1 MQPTNQILQGDALQT
16 LKTLESN
23 SVDCIITS
31 PPYWA
36 LRDYKTEGQIWDENP
51 NSNCEH
57 DFSNITRPKPTG
69 NVISSKT
76 TLTGG
81 KDKIRQSGG
90 IIQSSFCSKCNAWK
104 GQLGQ
109 EPTIDLYIKHLTQIF
124 TETKRVLKKE
134 GTCWIV
140 LGDTYHNALKWTN
153 KTELPHTFSNGN
165 NRNYYTTRRMDQN
178 IPEKCLCLIPE
189 RFAISM
195 VDAGWVL
202 RNKIIWYKKNCMPSS
217 AKDRFTVDYEYI
229 YFFTKSQKY
238 CFKTQ
243 YEKSESYGQRWA
255 GDIFRM
261 DKNSKY
267 KDANEL
273 SVRPREGRNMYPN
286 GHSRIKRC
294 VWQINTKPFPQSHFA
309 VFPEQLVEQCLDA
322 GCPTDGITL
331 DTFMGSGTTALV
343 ALKHNRKFIGI
354 ELNPEYIQIA
364 MKRIE
369 PYLLQTK
376 ITTEYK

>member
-1 MQPTNQILQGDALQT
+1 MTEIQSKQLTIQRYKTLKPLQQQPTNQILQGDALQT

-36 LRDYKTEGQIWDENP
+36 LRDYKVEEQI
-51 NSNCEH
+51 
-57 DFSNITRPKPTG
+57 G
-69 NVISSKT
+69 NEKT
-76 TLTGG
+76 IQEYVNNLT
-81 KDKIRQSGG
+81 
-90 IIQSSFCSKCNAWK
+90 AV
-104 GQLGQ
+104 
-109 EPTIDLYIKHLTQIF
+109 F
-124 TETKRVLKKE
+124 TEAKRVLKKE

-140 LGDTYHNALKWTN
+140 LGDTYSGNTKAGNKVYGNPEFNKNMPSRVLTLTPAKNTN
-153 KTELPHTFSNGN
+153 LQDKS
-165 NRNYYTTRRMDQN
+165 
-178 IPEKCLCLIPE
+178 LCLIPE

-195 VDAGWVL
+195 IDNGWIL

-238 CFKTQ
+238 YFRTQ
-243 YEKSESYGQRWA
+243 YEPIINPPGKPGNKTVLKNPEVYGINTHAYRTFKQQQKNPDRIWGSETG
-255 GDIFRM
+255 
-261 DKNSKY
+261 
-267 KDANEL
+267 
-273 SVRPREGRNMYPN
+273 
-286 GHSRIKRC
+286 RIKRC
-294 VWQINTKPFPQSHFA
+294 VWQINTKPFPEAHFA

-322 GCPTDGITL
+322 GCPTDGTTL
-331 DTFMGSGTTALV
+331 DPFMGSGTTALV

-364 MKRIE
+364 NKRIE

-376 ITTEYK
+376 LTS